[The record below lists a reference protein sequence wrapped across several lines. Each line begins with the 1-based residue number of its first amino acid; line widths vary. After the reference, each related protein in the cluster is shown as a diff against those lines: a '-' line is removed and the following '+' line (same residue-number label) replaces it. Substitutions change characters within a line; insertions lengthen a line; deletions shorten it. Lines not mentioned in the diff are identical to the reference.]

1 MLQAKFNLRMVFLT
15 MKGNFSIAFSR
26 LSLLEDGNEQADL
39 CIIKV
44 VPSYNLSIDSVNF
57 DHSKVI
63 PGTQL
68 AIDVEVTNNG
78 EIGVEELVV
87 DILDGDEIINSEAV
101 QISLKPGESKT
112 ATVLMNLPD
121 TIAKKAYS
129 IRVST
134 VEGENTTQMTMLN
147 SLQLAIPI
155 FLCSLRYTVRRH

>member
-1 MLQAKFNLRMVFLT
+1 
-15 MKGNFSIAFSR
+15 
-26 LSLLEDGNEQADL
+26 
-39 CIIKV
+39 
-44 VPSYNLSIDSVNF
+44 VNF

-134 VEGENTTQMTMLN
+134 VEGEEYNTDDNVKQFTIGYTDI
-147 SLQLAIPI
+147 SLQLEIYSEGDIEYVTANIINLSHVPTGAT
-155 FLCSLRYTVRRH
+155 LKVTKAVKTVK

>member
-1 MLQAKFNLRMVFLT
+1 MEWCCKAIGCYSQVQSPDGVFDDE
-15 MKGNFSIAFSR
+15 GNFSIAFSR

-87 DILDGDEIINSEAV
+87 DI
-101 QISLKPGESKT
+101 
-112 ATVLMNLPD
+112 
-121 TIAKKAYS
+121 
-129 IRVST
+129 
-134 VEGENTTQMTMLN
+134 
-147 SLQLAIPI
+147 
-155 FLCSLRYTVRRH
+155 